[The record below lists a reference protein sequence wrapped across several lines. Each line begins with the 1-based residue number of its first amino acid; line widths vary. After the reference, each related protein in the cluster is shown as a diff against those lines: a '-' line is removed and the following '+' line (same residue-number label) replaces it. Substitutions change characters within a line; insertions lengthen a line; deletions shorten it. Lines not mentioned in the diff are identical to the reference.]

1 MFATLALVN
10 EVRWDSQ
17 TKTLSPSVRFE
28 VGRRLTTSTNNKVS
42 PSTDVTP
49 DCTIQC
55 NPSQGIVAE
64 AKLGL
69 PRNPD
74 HWEGDFEQL
83 LKYDDELVGW
93 WNAGETID
101 RHDIVALVPI
111 ERAVPFTD
119 NLQTFLQSNRRKF
132 ERKTSVVGFFKKSG
146 VKDFVG
152 LKKEWGSLSDSK
164 LDSELR
170 KTKLIAF
177 DILLIAYRDR
187 KFVDSEPPL
196 VYLLQIIWDY
206 ILTVYAARE
215 HGDNPS
221 GSRTLNVTVDQI
233 ADEIRQNYG
242 FPSTGGRSPEIPKTK
257 WVTKALNA
265 LVDFGMAKRIKQDHY
280 EVIYKR
286 SSQDTL
292 KKFGYKLF
300 KLEAKKRK
308 AEDADNMRL
317 PLD

>member
-17 TKTLSPSVRFE
+17 TKTLNPAVRFE
-28 VGRRLTTSTNNKVS
+28 VGRRLTTSNNNKIS

-55 NPSQGIVAE
+55 NSSQGIVAE

-69 PRNPD
+69 PRNSD

-83 LKYDDELVGW
+83 LKYDDELAGW
-93 WNAGETID
+93 WNSGETIY

-111 ERAVPFTD
+111 ERAVLFTD
-119 NLQTFLQSNRRKF
+119 NLQTFLQSNGYEL

-146 VKDFVG
+146 VKDFIG

-164 LDSELR
+164 LGSELR

-177 DILLIAYRDR
+177 DKILVEYRDR

-196 VYLLQIIWDY
+196 VYLLQIIWDN
-206 ILTVYAARE
+206 IFTVYAARE
-215 HGDNPS
+215 RTDNPS
-221 GSRTLNVTVDQI
+221 GSTTFKVTVDQV
-233 ADEIRQNYG
+233 AEEIRQNYG
-242 FPSTGGRSPEIPKTK
+242 FPSTGDRSPEIPKK
-257 WVTKALNA
+257 RWVTKALST
-265 LVDFGMAKRIKQDHY
+265 LVEFGMAKRIRQDHY
-280 EVIYKR
+280 EGVLPRYH
-286 SSQDTL
+286 
-292 KKFGYKLF
+292 G
-300 KLEAKKRK
+300 
-308 AEDADNMRL
+308 RL
-317 PLD
+317 S